1 MNDTM
6 AAKGEQSKRWCFT
19 INNPTDDDKFWENA
33 EQQEQLE
40 YLIVQQEVGRTARHT
55 TRGISFSSAGT
66 DSLGSRTT

>member
-40 YLIVQQEVGRTARHT
+40 YLIVQLEVEKKAHLT
-55 TRGISFSSAGT
+55 TRAFSFSRGRT